1 MWTRSL
7 VVGFFAVAA
16 WAQAQNP
23 QVELANLREDVRGL
37 TQRVAQMSLRLE
49 ELERENHE
57 LRQRASAADNKAYVT
72 PAQLNEVTAEL
83 RKAIERS
90 SEGAS
95 RDATQKAATM
105 IEKLTVQMNGALK
118 SIAEGQATKTPPAVT
133 FSENYSKEGV
143 AYVVKQG
150 DSLAVIARKHNAKT
164 QDIINANK
172 IMDPSKITVGQ
183 TLFIPGAK

>member
-1 MWTRSL
+1 MWTRSF
-7 VVGFFAVAA
+7 VVGFLAAAA

-37 TQRVAQMSLRLE
+37 SQRVAQMSLRLE
-49 ELERENHE
+49 ELDRENSE
-57 LRQRASAADNKAYVT
+57 LRQRLSAADNKSQVT
-72 PAQLNEVTAEL
+72 PAQLNEALAEM

-95 RDATQKAATM
+95 REATQKAATM
-105 IEKLTVQMNGALK
+105 IERLTVQMNSALDQLAK
-118 SIAEGQATKTPPAVT
+118 GQAAAKPPAVT
-133 FSENYSKEGV
+133 FNDNYPKEGV

-150 DSLAVIARKHNAKT
+150 DSLAVIARKHNVKT
-164 QDIINANK
+164 ADIINANK
-172 IMDPSKITVGQ
+172 ITDPSKIIVGQ